1 MLCVRYFP
9 TTWAGGGG
17 DLKRLRSR
25 SSFFLEWGATF
36 GTEKCLGCICY
47 GSWFGNGIWYYW
59 YWYFGIG
66 IGIGIWYFGI
76 IVAGY
81 T

>member
-9 TTWAGGGG
+9 TSWGGG
-17 DLKRLRSR
+17 RLGWGTEGIEIK
-25 SSFFLEWGATF
+25 FWLEWGATF

-47 GSWFGNGIWYYW
+47 GSWLVMVSGIWYLV
-59 YWYFGIG
+59 FGILV
-66 IGIGIWYFGI
+66 WYFGI
-76 IVAGY
+76 IVAGH